1 MDDTEADVKSWTET
15 VAAKLRGAPDPGKDW
30 WAALRLL
37 EAAALE
43 GAKVPGLVADNAV
56 LYSLVRRAIYGKGDG
71 SCTECG
77 RKGGCAPDCE
87 MAKEAAK
94 HRPGATLLGELSA
107 LQAQVEDA
115 EDRWKVAEAARK
127 LALEQ
132 VATLERQGLDMARQV
147 GELSGEVATLT
158 AERDDLW
165 TQRNVQ
171 QDRAVRAE
179 RERDRTMERLNALS
193 AQVEA
198 QRKTI
203 DTAGHML
210 SFSDPGTVQR
220 FLMAALSAPPA
231 ETTPAMM
238 EDGHIQSCGNGG
250 EDWRDCSP
258 ECTKAQRAA
267 K

>member
-107 LQAQVEDA
+107 LQAQVE
-115 EDRWKVAEAARK
+115 E
-127 LALEQ
+127 
-132 VATLERQGLDMARQV
+132 LERDLRIRNDDHAVEQDGRLKA
-147 GELSGEVATLT
+147 E
-158 AERDDLW
+158 AERDAL
-165 TQRNVQ
+165 
-171 QDRAVRAE
+171 RAQVGPMREALEWIE
-179 RERDRTMERLNALS
+179 RETHPEDGLTFERIHAKAAGALS
-193 AQVEA
+193 A
-198 QRKTI
+198 
-203 DTAGHML
+203 
-210 SFSDPGTVQR
+210 
-220 FLMAALSAPPA
+220 LSA
-231 ETTPAMM
+231 ETK
-238 EDGHIQSCGNGG
+238 GVKS
-250 EDWRDCSP
+250 
-258 ECTKAQRAA
+258 
-267 K
+267 

>member
-15 VAAKLRGAPDPGKDW
+15 VAAKLRGAPDPGKYW

-43 GAKVPGLVADNAV
+43 GTKVPGLVADNAV

-147 GELSGEVATLT
+147 GELSGEVSALQARVAELERRDRNWRTHAETVEQERDT
-158 AERDDLW
+158 AES
-165 TQRNVQ
+165 
-171 QDRAVRAE
+171 
-179 RERDRTMERLNALS
+179 ERDALR
-193 AQVEA
+193 AQVTQA
-198 QRKTI
+198 VAIASGVATRMP
-203 DTAGHML
+203 DDVAGIVCRDIL
-210 SFSDPGTVQR
+210 S
-220 FLMAALSAPPA
+220 ALSAPPS
-231 ETTPAMM
+231 ETK
-238 EDGHIQSCGNGG
+238 EDGS
-250 EDWRDCSP
+250 
-258 ECTKAQRAA
+258 
-267 K
+267 

>member
-158 AERDDLW
+158 AERDAAIKEVGLK
-165 TQRNVQ
+165 
-171 QDRAVRAE
+171 
-179 RERDRTMERLNALS
+179 
-193 AQVEA
+193 EA
-198 QRKTI
+198 QRE
-203 DTAGHML
+203 TAFRIGRKKVAEKDAANAVRDALRAQVDAVREKIASHY
-210 SFSDPGTVQR
+210 S
-220 FLMAALSAPPA
+220 MADVIARDWATPTRTPEERTSYLIRDALTEVRSAL
-231 ETTPAMM
+231 
-238 EDGHIQSCGNGG
+238 DCRQDCDRWHGG
-250 EDWRDCSP
+250 KHSWE
-258 ECTKAQRAA
+258 
-267 K
+267 